1 MPLRQT
7 ISLDDNWEFVRGHQ
21 SRHWLREA
29 ATRPD
34 TILPHC
40 WNEHDGFQEGVAYYR
55 GPGSYRRTFRLEAA
69 AAIDQSRWFLESD
82 GFYGTGDV
90 WLNGQRLGLVDGR
103 YLGFR
108 LDATAALRQGAENV
122 LGIRLTNRCGRNI
135 LPGLAMPDFLLYGG
149 LSGSVRLVREPTR
162 RLNPLALAIRCTE
175 LGEAGTQITITWG
188 LEGTAQA
195 GDTVEW
201 CLTDPDG
208 NKAAPAQ
215 TAAVADRNQGMVIF
229 TVASP
234 QRWNLDNPQ
243 LYQAA
248 GLLRRDG
255 QTLDSIS
262 QPFGIRTAEFRPRQG
277 FFLNGRRIALRGC
290 NRHESM
296 PGFGRALP
304 RWMHEA
310 DAHLLKAM
318 GLNFVRLSHY
328 PQHPAFLDA
337 CDRLGILVY
346 AELASWK
353 SVRGG
358 GWLRQARRQMEDMVR
373 RDRNHPSVILW
384 GMGNE
389 GRHAGVYRCLYALC
403 KALDPHRAITYAEN
417 HFYRARRSKTL
428 GIPDVW
434 GLNYEFDA
442 LADGVAASRLQCTVV
457 SECSNYPHT
466 RRGDADA
473 ERIQLETLHADLAR
487 IADHPEIAGFALWC
501 LNDYSTLRKK
511 RYRRFSGIVD
521 GWRTPKASARW
532 LAQTY
537 GDGQL
542 ALADR
547 PDPNAGPGVS
557 VALEAGEGALT
568 PDVDGTLEVIVR
580 VLDAEGRQS
589 AWCGELTARVSGP
602 ARVRSFDGLGAVWVA
617 DGIGRTF
624 VSRVPS
630 AQANVRLEVGG
641 NELQIGIMDGVCRAG
656 RVGANIGSRVEQDK

>member
-1 MPLRQT
+1 MTVREIL
-7 ISLDDNWEFVRGHQ
+7 SLDDAWEFVR
-21 SRHWLREA
+21 SRRSRRWLREA
-29 ATRPD
+29 ATQPD

-40 WNEHDGFQEGVAYYR
+40 WNEHDGFQEGIAYYR
-55 GPGSYRRTFRLEAA
+55 GPGSYRRTFRLDASAA
-69 AAIDQSRWFLESD
+69 TDKTRWFLESD

-90 WLNGQRLGLVDGR
+90 WLNGRRLGLVDGR

-108 LDATAALRQGAENV
+108 LEATDALRYGAENV
-122 LGIRLTNRCGRNI
+122 IGIRLTNRCRRNV

-149 LSGSVRLVREPTR
+149 LSGRVRLVREPMR
-162 RLNPLALAIRCTE
+162 RINPLALAIRCTE
-175 LGEAGTQITITWG
+175 LGDASTQVTITWG
-188 LEGTAQA
+188 LEGTAQS
-195 GDTVEW
+195 GDMIEW
-201 CLTDPDG
+201 RLADPDG
-208 NKAAPAQ
+208 NEAAPAQ
-215 TAAVADRNQGMVIF
+215 TAAVADREQGMAVF
-229 TVASP
+229 TVTSP
-234 QRWNLDNPQ
+234 QHWTLEKPQ
-243 LYQAA
+243 LYHAA

-255 QTLDSIS
+255 QTLDRIS

-310 DAHLLKAM
+310 DARLLKAM

-389 GRHAGVYRCLYALC
+389 GRHAGAYRCLYALC
-403 KALDPHRAITYAEN
+403 KALDPQRAVTYAEN
-417 HFYRARRSKTL
+417 HFYRARRCRTL

-442 LADGVAASRLQCTVV
+442 LAEGVAASRQQCTVV

-473 ERIQLETLHADLAR
+473 ERIQLKTLQADLAR
-487 IADHPEIAGFALWC
+487 IADHPEVAGFALWC
-501 LNDYSTLRKK
+501 LNDYATLRKM

-521 GWRTPKASARW
+521 GWRTPKTSARW
-532 LAQTY
+532 LAEIA
-537 GDGQL
+537 GDKTF

-547 PDPNAGPGVS
+547 PDPGAGPGVS
-557 VALEAGEGALT
+557 VALDVGDGSLT
-568 PDVDGTLEVIVR
+568 ADGDSTLEVIVR
-580 VLDAEGRQS
+580 VLDTGGRQS
-589 AWCGELTARVSGP
+589 AWCGELTARVTGP
-602 ARVRSFDGLGAVWVA
+602 ARVRSFDGRGTVWVA

-624 VSRVPS
+624 ISRLTGMYS
-630 AQANVRLEVGG
+630 NIRLEVGG
-641 NELQIGIMDGVCRAG
+641 DKLTHGTIELE
-656 RVGANIGSRVEQDK
+656 VE

>member
-55 GPGSYRRTFRLEAA
+55 GPGSYRRTFRLEAS
-69 AAIDQSRWFLESD
+69 AAIDRSRWFLESD

-90 WLNGQRLGLVDGR
+90 WLNGRRLGLVDGR

-108 LDATAALRQGAENV
+108 LDATAALRFGAENV

-149 LSGSVRLVREPTR
+149 LSGSVRLVREPAR
-162 RLNPLALAIRCTE
+162 RINPLALAIRCTE
-175 LGEAGTQITITWG
+175 LGDAGTQVTITWG
-188 LEGTAQA
+188 LEGTAHA

-201 CLTDPDG
+201 SLTGPDG

-215 TAAVADRNQGMVIF
+215 TSSVADQEQGMAIF
-229 TVASP
+229 TVTSP
-234 QRWNLDNPQ
+234 QHWNLEKPR
-243 LYQAA
+243 LYQVA

-255 QTLDSIS
+255 QALDSIA

-277 FFLNGRRIALRGC
+277 FFLNGRRVELRGC

-304 RWMHEA
+304 RWVHEA
-310 DAHLLKAM
+310 DARLLKAM

-358 GWLRQARRQMEDMVR
+358 GWLRQARRQMEDMIR

-389 GRHAGVYRCLYALC
+389 GRHAVAYHCLYALC
-403 KALDPHRAITYAEN
+403 KALDPQRAVTYAEN
-417 HFYRARRSKTL
+417 HFYRARRDKTR

-442 LADGVAASRLQCTVV
+442 MEDGVAASRLQCAVV

-466 RRGDADA
+466 RRGDANA
-473 ERIQLETLHADLAR
+473 ERIQLETLQADLAR
-487 IADHPEIAGFALWC
+487 IADHPEVAGFALWC
-501 LNDYSTLRKK
+501 LNDYATLRKQ

-521 GWRTPKASARW
+521 GWRTPKAAARW

-537 GDGQL
+537 GDGRL
-542 ALADR
+542 ARADR
-547 PDPNAGPGVS
+547 PGPDAGPGVS
-557 VALEAGEGALT
+557 VALEAGEGSLT
-568 PDVDGTLEVIVR
+568 PDGDGTLEVLVR
-580 VLDAEGRQS
+580 VLDAKGMQS
-589 AWCGELTARVSGP
+589 AWSGELTACVTGP
-602 ARVRSFDGLGAVWVA
+602 ARVRAFDGRGTVWVA

-624 VSRVPS
+624 VSRTPGES
-630 AQANVRLEVGG
+630 GTVRLEVGSKGLETASLELGGRASSRAADNG
-641 NELQIGIMDGVCRAG
+641 NDE
-656 RVGANIGSRVEQDK
+656 E